1 VSESKEPK
9 SLIERP
15 SINTALTLI
24 GTALIALGL
33 PVIVAIGAVAILVF
47 AIWAGVISG
56 PF

>member
-1 VSESKEPK
+1 MSETKEPK
-9 SLIERP
+9 SLMER
-15 SINTALTLI
+15 LTLI
-24 GTALIALGL
+24 GAALIALGL